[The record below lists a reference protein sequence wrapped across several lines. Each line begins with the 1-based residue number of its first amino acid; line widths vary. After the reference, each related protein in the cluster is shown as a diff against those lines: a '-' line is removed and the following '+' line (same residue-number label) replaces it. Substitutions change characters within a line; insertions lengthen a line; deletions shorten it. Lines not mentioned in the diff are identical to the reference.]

1 MTLED
6 FTQMSTGMDGSEAEM
21 GLSQME
27 KGLLTSL
34 SRVELHGK
42 NTRGVPVLLTQGT
55 KEALQLL
62 VAKRS
67 EGNVAKGNA
76 FVFAC
81 NGRVSSF
88 YLTYAKLCES
98 V

>member
-1 MTLED
+1 
-6 FTQMSTGMDGSEAEM
+6 MSTEMDGSKAEM

-34 SRVELHGK
+34 SRVELRGK

-55 KEALQLL
+55 KEALQLI
-62 VAKRS
+62 VAKRH

-76 FVFAC
+76 LIVFAC
-81 NGRVSSF
+81 NGRVLSI
-88 YLTYAKLCES
+88 
-98 V
+98 